1 MQSVPLITQPLVRR
15 LWDVSYTSFDTSS
28 SSSSLTRSRLG
39 PIACLHRVAMGTL
52 LLSRQSWSVHL
63 VRGQPGR
70 RFHEGCGGRLT
81 DSSTW
86 RSMAW
91 CAGIFSGNLATYPN
105 MALRHLVINRL
116 IPKYTYTGRGSVE
129 WRRRDLG
136 LQRCDR
142 VAVERKFNTDWS
154 AAKVPNSRLV
164 CTSTKCELYA
174 TLSPSNFPVYRTS
187 VH

>member
-1 MQSVPLITQPLVRR
+1 
-15 LWDVSYTSFDTSS
+15 
-28 SSSSLTRSRLG
+28 
-39 PIACLHRVAMGTL
+39 MGTL
-52 LLSRQSWSVHL
+52 LLSRRSWSVHL
-63 VRGQPGR
+63 VRGRPG
-70 RFHEGCGGRLT
+70 GCSHVAYVGFGGRPT
-81 DSSTW
+81 NSSTW

-116 IPKYTYTGRGSVE
+116 IPKYTYTGWGSVE
-129 WRRRDLG
+129 RRRRDLG
-136 LQRCDR
+136 LRRCSR